1 MMLDELRVDDENG
14 PQLRDLRGA
23 DMHAR
28 GLLAAI
34 LAIAGPAIGGVTSA
48 SQPSLVVFAASSLT
62 DVLQELSS
70 TYKRNTGQTVK
81 LSFAASSA
89 LARQIEAGSPAD
101 VFLPAD
107 TVWMDYLEE
116 RNLIA
121 AGSRRNLLGN
131 RLVLI
136 APAAS
141 KIALDIA
148 PGFAIAAALGDGRLV
163 MGDPA
168 AVPAGRYA
176 RRALISLGVWNSVAK
191 RIVPADSVRSVL
203 ALIARGE
210 APLGIVYET
219 DALGQESVRVVGVF
233 PEASHPKIVYPVA
246 LTLTARAGSARFANF
261 LGSQQGREI
270 FARYGFQTGE

>member
-1 MMLDELRVDDENG
+1 
-14 PQLRDLRGA
+14 
-23 DMHAR
+23 
-28 GLLAAI
+28 
-34 LAIAGPAIGGVTSA
+34 
-48 SQPSLVVFAASSLT
+48 VVFAASSLT
-62 DVLQELSS
+62 DVVQEISNAY
-70 TYKRNTGQTVK
+70 TRHTGQTVT

-107 TVWMDYLEE
+107 TEWMDYLEK
-116 RNLIA
+116 RQLIA

-136 APAAS
+136 APTDS
-141 KIALDIA
+141 KITLDIA
-148 PGFAIAAALGDGRLV
+148 PGFPLAAALGNGRLA
-163 MGDPA
+163 MGDPD

-176 RRALISLGVWNSVAK
+176 RHALISLGVWNSVAK

-219 DALGQESVRVVGVF
+219 DALRQRNVRVVGVF
-233 PEASHPKIVYPVA
+233 PETSHPQIRYPIA
-246 LTLTARAGSARFANF
+246 LTTKAKAGSVRFAEF
-261 LGSQQGREI
+261 LQGSKGHDI
-270 FARYGFQTGE
+270 FSSYGFKIL